1 MRILWI
7 TNIVFPEAMRL
18 LKGNG
23 ALKAS
28 GGWMLGAAENLVKQ
42 EDVSLVVA
50 TVSPDVKELTNLKGD
65 RIEYY
70 LLPYGKGNNKYNSE
84 YERYWL
90 EVQKQ
95 VKPDII
101 HIHGSEFTHGLAYVR
116 ACGNHHVVVSIQG
129 LVGIYER
136 YYYSGLTKGEILCNF
151 TLRSILG
158 RSSFNGRR
166 SFYNRGA
173 LEKELFQSVEHI
185 IGRTSWDRAHSW
197 AFNPNA
203 QYHKVGET
211 LRPEFYN
218 GQWDFSNCIR
228 HSIFLSQA
236 NYSVKGLH
244 MVLRAM
250 PLVLRQFP
258 DAVLRVAGSDITKHN
273 TFKDF
278 VNYTDYGRIIYRM
291 IKDKGLKN
299 VVTFTGPLDGEGM
312 KQEYLLSNV
321 FVCPSTIENSPNSL
335 GEAQILG
342 VPVISSYVGG
352 VVDMMSG
359 DENHLYRFEEIEM
372 LAAKICEVFSAGDN
386 QPQLYKMREMA
397 LLRHNP
403 ERNNADLLNVYKRIS
418 KN

>member
-1 MRILWI
+1 MKILWI
-7 TNIVFPEAMRL
+7 TNIVFPEAQHL
-18 LKGNG
+18 LKGEG
-23 ALKAS
+23 SLKAS
-28 GGWMLGAAENLVKQ
+28 GGWMLGAAESLSTPKNIN
-42 EDVSLVVA
+42 LVVA
-50 TVSPDVKELTNLKGD
+50 SVSPDVKELTNLKGD

-70 LLPYGKGNNKYNSE
+70 LLPYGKGNDKYNSE

-116 ACGNHHVVVSIQG
+116 ACGNYHVVVSIQG

-136 YYYSGLTKGEILCNF
+136 YYYSGLTKGEILRNF

-166 SFYNRGA
+166 SFYNRGL

-218 GQWDFSNCIR
+218 GQWAFSNCIH

-258 DAVLRVAGSDITKHN
+258 DAVLRVAGSDITKHD

-278 VNYTDYGRIIYRM
+278 VDYTDYGRIIYRM

-312 KQEYLLSNV
+312 KQEYLRSNV

-352 VVDMMSG
+352 VADMMSG

-386 QPQLYKMREMA
+386 QPQLCKMREIA

-403 ERNNADLLNVYKRIS
+403 ERNNADLLNVYKQIS